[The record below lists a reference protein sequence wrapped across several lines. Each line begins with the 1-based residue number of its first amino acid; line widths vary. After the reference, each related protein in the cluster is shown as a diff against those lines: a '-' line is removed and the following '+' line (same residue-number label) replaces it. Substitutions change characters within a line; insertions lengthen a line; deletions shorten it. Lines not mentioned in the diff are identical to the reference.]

1 MQFDPIHAVTR
12 NLPLPVIVLDAAERV
27 QVVNDAARD
36 LIGAGLE
43 GRHYVT
49 VLRQPSVSGAID
61 AAYRTSAPQR
71 GRHVV
76 SAAAG
81 EISFDV
87 RVQPFYLQ
95 EEGAL
100 VLSFEDTT
108 PIETARAMRRDF
120 VANVS
125 HELRSPLTAVLGFIE
140 TLKGPARDDPTAR
153 ARFLDVMEHEARRMN
168 RLIRDLLSLSR
179 VEGDARRRP
188 RDKVELQ
195 DVLRLTLSALEPSA
209 QEHDVTFQIDASDGP
224 LTVMG
229 DSDQLTQVFQNL
241 VENAIKYG
249 GDGATVTLRVVPVE
263 RDRILRRRVLRV
275 DVIDQGAG
283 IEAVHLP
290 RLTERFY
297 RIDDHRSREKG
308 GTGLGLAIVKHII
321 SRHRGRLKIDSE
333 PGRGTSF
340 SVFLPME

>member
-1 MQFDPIHAVTR
+1 
-12 NLPLPVIVLDAAERV
+12 
-27 QVVNDAARD
+27 
-36 LIGAGLE
+36 
-43 GRHYVT
+43 
-49 VLRQPSVSGAID
+49 
-61 AAYRTSAPQR
+61 
-71 GRHVV
+71 
-76 SAAAG
+76 
-81 EISFDV
+81 
-87 RVQPFYLQ
+87 
-95 EEGAL
+95 
-100 VLSFEDTT
+100 
-108 PIETARAMRRDF
+108 
-120 VANVS
+120 
-125 HELRSPLTAVLGFIE
+125 
-140 TLKGPARDDPTAR
+140 
-153 ARFLDVMEHEARRMN
+153 MN

-195 DVLRLTLSALEPSA
+195 DVLRLTLSALEPLA
-209 QEHDVTFQIDASDGP
+209 QEHDVTFQIDAPDGP

-249 GDGATVTLRVVPVE
+249 GDGATVTLRVMPVE
-263 RDRILRRRVLRV
+263 RDRILRRRVLQV

-333 PGRGTSF
+333 PGRGTAF
-340 SVFLPME
+340 SVFLPVE